1 MVPLFRDEALYKNLN
16 LFILYLFLS
25 QTLCS
30 LGERKIRKKENLVI
44 LQIKQREKQMRNSL

>member
-1 MVPLFRDEALYKNLN
+1 MVPLFRDEALYKNFN

-44 LQIKQREKQMRNSL
+44 LQIKQRGQQIRNSL